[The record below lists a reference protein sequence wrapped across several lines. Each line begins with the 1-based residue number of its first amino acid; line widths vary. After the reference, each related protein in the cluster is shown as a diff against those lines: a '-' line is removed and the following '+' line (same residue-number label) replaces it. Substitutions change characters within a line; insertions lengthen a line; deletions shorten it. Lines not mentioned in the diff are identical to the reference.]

1 MTSSSGAWVSE
12 SKEVRLSRRFAIL
25 ASRDTRSPS
34 GLTKTYSAAQYRSA
48 VATSALRSA
57 SSYSRMDSRS
67 SASALL
73 VAAELDSCA
82 VAAAGA
88 RRISVRNDTKQSR
101 FRIMGASLKHAD
113 VRAPSAKYIHPLTSP
128 FRALVHAQTFYI
140 HHFAQFAD
148 VHSRM
153 LFESRCDAVFDVLP
167 ARWPPYLF
175 ALRLRLAGNGRLFDS
190 NLLKFDWHE
199 FDSPGHAIA
208 REFAACGP
216 PDLFLLG
223 LCLARSPR
231 LFQGNFLSAGNLR
244 SLGRGRRECGT
255 TNNYC
260 GHKAGT

>member
-88 RRISVRNDTKQSR
+88 RRISVRNDSKQSR
-101 FRIMGASLKHAD
+101 FRITVASL
-113 VRAPSAKYIHPLTSP
+113 VRNPVLARPAPSAKYIHPPTSP
-128 FRALVHAQTFYI
+128 FRGLVHAQTFYI

-167 ARWPPYLF
+167 TRRPPDLVLLGLRPARY
-175 ALRLRLAGNGRLFDS
+175 GRLF
-190 NLLKFDWHE
+190 
-199 FDSPGHAIA
+199 
-208 REFAACGP
+208 
-216 PDLFLLG
+216 
-223 LCLARSPR
+223 
-231 LFQGNFLSAGNLR
+231 
-244 SLGRGRRECGT
+244 
-255 TNNYC
+255 
-260 GHKAGT
+260 